1 MMFMPKSL
9 LLQEMTLQEKL
20 AVMESIWED
29 LRSSPEA
36 VPSPSWH
43 KKILAGRRR
52 RAKTGRAKFLD
63 WETAKA
69 DIRKKLS

>member
-1 MMFMPKSL
+1 MLKSL
-9 LLQEMTLQEKL
+9 PLQEMTLQEKL

-36 VPSPSWH
+36 VPSPAWH
-43 KKILAGRRR
+43 KKILAGRRQ
-52 RAKTGRAKFLD
+52 RAKSGKSKFLD

-69 DIRKKLS
+69 SIRNKLS